1 MTSKHDPAST
11 AILEAVGPSRI
22 SDVLEKDSIGGIEP
36 QISVSPES
44 TNELSR
50 TLAAAAEDGLA
61 VAPRGGGTRMGLGG
75 PLRQYDVSLSLSR
88 LNGILTHSPAD
99 LTATVEAGITLDSL
113 RQSLERH
120 EQFLAVDA
128 PLAEV
133 ATIGGTLAAGAIGP
147 LKWQFGSPRDLVV
160 GMKVVQANG
169 TATKSGGQ
177 VVKNVSGYD
186 MARLHIGG
194 LGTLGVISEVSFK
207 LTPLPQRQ
215 ATLLAAFPNIHR
227 SLTAGVAVAN
237 TGVMPLAM
245 VAFDRKVNSRAS
257 LAASGQEDYLAV
269 RLGGRPR
276 TLERQID
283 ECRRLCLDHG
293 ALSIDLVGEGE
304 TSGLWRR
311 ITDFGWSGDADH
323 VATARVS
330 IAPTRLAEFVDG
342 LAPGDR
348 AISSAVVAEPGYG
361 GALAHWFADGAEN
374 ADDDVTTHL
383 RRARDAA
390 TQNGG
395 QLVVERC
402 PTAVKQMVD
411 PWGEVGESLQI
422 MRRMKEQY
430 DPEGILNP
438 GRFVGGI

>member
-1 MTSKHDPAST
+1 MTNSAST

-22 SDVLEKDSIGGIEP
+22 SDVLEKDSIDGIEP

-44 TNELSR
+44 TDELSR
-50 TLAAAAEDGLA
+50 TLAAAAKDGLA
-61 VAPRGGGTRMGLGG
+61 VAPSGGGTRMALGG
-75 PLRQYDVSLSLSR
+75 PLRRYDVSLSLSR

-99 LTATVEAGITLDSL
+99 LTATVEAGITLDGL

-128 PLAEV
+128 PLADV

-147 LKWQFGSPRDLVV
+147 LKWQFGSARDLIV

-169 TATKSGGQ
+169 TVTKSGGQ

-194 LGTLGVISEVSFK
+194 LGTLGVIAEVSFK
-207 LTPLPQRQ
+207 LTPLPHRQ
-215 ATLLAAFPNIHR
+215 ATLLAEFPDIQR

-245 VAFDRKVNSRAS
+245 VVLDRNVNSRAS
-257 LAASGQEDYLAV
+257 LAASGQVDQLAV
-269 RLGGRPR
+269 RLGGRPQ

-283 ECRRLCLDHG
+283 DCRKICSHHG
-293 ALSIDLVGEGE
+293 ASSIDIVEHDD
-304 TSGLWRR
+304 TPGLWRR
-311 ITDFGWSGDADH
+311 ITDFSWNGDADH

-330 IAPTRLAEFVDG
+330 IAPSRLAMFVDG
-342 LAPGDR
+342 LAPDNG

-361 GALAHWFADGAEN
+361 GALVHWFTDDAEN
-374 ADDDVTTHL
+374 PDDDVVTHL
-383 RRARDAA
+383 RRAREAA
-390 TQNGG
+390 THNGG
-395 QLVVERC
+395 HLVVERC
-402 PTAVKQMVD
+402 TTAVKQLVD